1 MSEREEANNRN
12 MASGREEASSRNS
25 RDLYQE
31 VIIEHNKKPRN
42 FRKIEKPTHDAE
54 GYNPLCGD
62 HLHVYLSVDNQ
73 NIIQDVSFEGDG
85 CAISKASASLMTT
98 TLKGKT
104 MKEAETL
111 FEQFHKLIKGELNPE
126 KEPNVLGKLAIF
138 SGIWHF
144 PARVKCASLSWHTMH
159 GALQK
164 EKSVS
169 TE

>member
-1 MSEREEANNRN
+1 
-12 MASGREEASSRNS
+12 MAIKGIYMDS

-31 VIIEHNKKPRN
+31 VILEHNKKPRN
-42 FRKIEKPTHDAE
+42 YRKIEHPTHQAE

-62 HLHVYLSVDNQ
+62 HLHVYLTVGADQ
-73 NIIQDVSFEGDG
+73 IIQDVSFEGDG

-98 TLKGKT
+98 TLKGRPVQ
-104 MKEAETL
+104 EAEIL
-111 FEQFHKLIKGELNPE
+111 FDQFHRLIKGELD
-126 KEPNVLGKLAIF
+126 PNKDKHILGKLAIF

-164 EKSVS
+164 EKNIS